1 MLTTDKKYL
10 IPPLSGGMCMKGG
23 IYSNEKCPVC
33 GGVFKDNGNS
43 LICPNHKNVRA
54 TRLFVKFGTILK
66 RFRSYDQGY
75 RFLTGLRFK
84 TDENTLDERDYK
96 KNNPLGF
103 INMSDKF
110 LAAVNPQT
118 AKNMKPHIKHAQNC
132 FQNRNVKELKCGDFE
147 DFLNTLNLSDKTKHN
162 IISTM
167 HVFYKW
173 MLKRQEIIELPEF
186 PEVSFVLGYRRT
198 VDKATQIAIIE
209 EVKRICS
216 NPKVFLGIKWLAT
229 YFSIRP
235 AEMIKLKEGEI
246 DTGNGYLYFPHPKE
260 KTFKSVPILPEDVE
274 ILKSFPT
281 SFPSMPFF
289 RHDGGIKGT
298 KKDQPFGIKYFYKW
312 WIRAC
317 ENLDIKDVD
326 LYGGT
331 RHSTVRAL
339 RKYRSPEEIKEA
351 AMSKTNKAFDRY
363 LGQANDSDILS
374 IYKQS
379 AEVIPI
385 SKLDTALIPDF
396 KVLKIDK

>member
-1 MLTTDKKYL
+1 
-10 IPPLSGGMCMKGG
+10 MKGG
-23 IYSNEKCPVC
+23 IYSSEKCPVC
-33 GGVFKDNGNS
+33 GSLFKDAGNS
-43 LICPNHKNVRA
+43 LICPNHKNIRA

-66 RFRSYDQGY
+66 RFKSYEQAQ

-96 KNNPLGF
+96 RNNPLGF
-103 INMSDKF
+103 INMSSKF
-110 LAAVNPQT
+110 LAVVNPKT
-118 AKNMKPHIKHAQNC
+118 AKNMKSHINHAQNY
-132 FQNRNVKELKCGDFE
+132 FQHRNVKELKCGDFE
-147 DFLNTLNLSDKTKHN
+147 DLLNTLNLSDKTKHN

-167 HVFYKW
+167 RIFYKW
-173 MLKRQEIIELPEF
+173 MLRRQEIISIPEF

-198 VDKATQIAIIE
+198 VDKLTQIAIIE
-209 EVKRICS
+209 EVKRICPNS
-216 NPKVFLGIKWLAT
+216 KVYLGIKWLAT

-274 ILKSFPT
+274 ILKSFPVT
-281 SFPSMPFF
+281 FPTMPFF
-289 RHDGGIKGT
+289 RHTEGIQGCKEN
-298 KKDQPFGIKYFYKW
+298 QPFGIKYFYKW
-312 WIRAC
+312 WVRAC
-317 ENLDIKDVD
+317 ENLGIKEVD

-374 IYKQS
+374 IYRQG

-385 SKLDTALIPDF
+385 PKIDTPLIPDF
-396 KVLKIDK
+396 EGSKSAK

>member
-1 MLTTDKKYL
+1 MLTEAISYSKFN
-10 IPPLSGGMCMKGG
+10 LSLYGGLCMKGG
-23 IYSNEKCPVC
+23 FYSSEKCPVC
-33 GGVFKDNGNS
+33 SSLFKDVGNS
-43 LICPNHKNVRA
+43 LCCPNHKNIKA

-66 RFRSYDQGY
+66 RFRSYEQAQ

-96 KNNPLGF
+96 RNNPLGF

-110 LAAVNPQT
+110 LDASNPKT
-118 AKNMKPHIKHAQNC
+118 AKNMKPHINHAQNY

-147 DFLNTLNLSDKTKHN
+147 DFINTLSLSDKTKHN

-173 MLKRQEIIELPEF
+173 MLKRQEINTMPEF
-186 PEVSFVLGYRRT
+186 PEVSYVLGYRRT
-198 VDKATQIAIIE
+198 VDKPTQIAIIE
-209 EVKRICS
+209 EIKRICP
-216 NPKVFLGIKWLAT
+216 NPKVYLGIKWLAT
-229 YFSIRP
+229 YFSVRP

-246 DTGNGYLYFPHPKE
+246 DTGNSYLYFPHPKE
-260 KTFKSVPILPEDVE
+260 KTYKSVPILPEDVE
-274 ILKSFPT
+274 ILKSFPA

-289 RHDGGIKGT
+289 RHIQGVQGCVEN
-298 KKDQPFGIKYFYKW
+298 QPFGIKYFYKW
-312 WIRAC
+312 WIKAC
-317 ENLDIKDVD
+317 ENLGVKDVD

-385 SKLDTALIPDF
+385 T
-396 KVLKIDK
+396 KIDVDY

>member
-1 MLTTDKKYL
+1 
-10 IPPLSGGMCMKGG
+10 MKGG

-33 GGVFKDNGNS
+33 GGLLKDTGNS
-43 LICPNHKNVRA
+43 LACPNHKNIKA

-66 RFRSYDQGY
+66 RFRSYEQAQ

-96 KNNPLGF
+96 RNNPLGF
-103 INMSDKF
+103 INMSNKF
-110 LAAVNPQT
+110 LEAAKPKT
-118 AKNMKPHIKHAQNC
+118 AKNMKPHINHAQNY

-147 DFLNTLNLSDKTKHN
+147 DLLNTLSLSDKTKHN

-167 HVFYKW
+167 RIFYKW
-173 MLKRQEIIELPEF
+173 MLRRQEIISIPEF

-198 VDKATQIAIIE
+198 VDKPTQIAIIE
-209 EVKRICS
+209 EVKRICP
-216 NPKVFLGIKWLAT
+216 NPKVYLGIKWLAT

-274 ILKSFPT
+274 ILKSFPAT
-281 SFPSMPFF
+281 FPTMPFF
-289 RHDGGIKGT
+289 RHTSGIQGCVEN
-298 KKDQPFGIKYFYKW
+298 QPFGIKYFYKW

-317 ENLDIKDVD
+317 ENLSVKEVD

-374 IYKQS
+374 IYRQG

-385 SKLDTALIPDF
+385 SKVDTSLIPDF
-396 KVLKIDK
+396 EGLKDAK